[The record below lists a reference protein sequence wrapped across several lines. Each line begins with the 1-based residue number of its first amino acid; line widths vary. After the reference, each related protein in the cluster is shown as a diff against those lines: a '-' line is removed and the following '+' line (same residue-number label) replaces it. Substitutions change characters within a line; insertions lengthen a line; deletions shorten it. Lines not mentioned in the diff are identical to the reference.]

1 MDETFNHPKFRSAG
15 EFAFDLAK
23 ILKLT
28 VRHGRAIRKMNGKF
42 RESILL
48 TVTLANNCR
57 L

>member
-28 VRHGRAIRKMNGKF
+28 VRHGRAIRKMKGKF